1 MVLCRIGVDRGR
13 RPLPRRQA
21 QPTRDG
27 PALAWALGFD
37 AGAAGGD
44 AFEARIVSR
53 TRMEAAMAATA
64 PSSASGCTGLARHL
78 LIAMRFR

>member
-1 MVLCRIGVDRGR
+1 
-13 RPLPRRQA
+13 
-21 QPTRDG
+21 
-27 PALAWALGFD
+27 LGFD

-53 TRMEAAMAATA
+53 TRMEAAIAATA

-78 LIAMRFR
+78 LIAHFDDRGRYVGKRVSASSWQTS